1 MKEVRMSL
9 RFALLGL
16 LSDQSMSGYDLT
28 KRFEDSLN
36 NVWPAR
42 HSQIYPELNRLND
55 EGLIEIVAEGPR
67 GRKEYRSTQAG
78 REAVREWLTT
88 SDPEWG
94 IRSEPMLRAFFLWL
108 LEPEKAR
115 AYLIDYRTWFEER
128 LKAYREIKTYWTP
141 QTEGEKAA
149 WVVLE
154 AGVVQAEAAIKWADW
169 AMEQYGGRNDESRE
183 SSTPAPS

>member
-1 MKEVRMSL
+1 MSL
-9 RFALLGL
+9 RIALLGL
-16 LSDQSMSGYDLT
+16 LSDQPMSGYDLT

-55 EGLIEIVAEGPR
+55 EGLIEIVDHGPR
-67 GRKEYRSTQAG
+67 GRKVYEATPEG
-78 REAVREWLTT
+78 RETVRNWLMEADTDW
-88 SDPEWG
+88 S

-108 LEPEKAR
+108 LKPEEAR
-115 AYLIDYRTWFEER
+115 TYLLDYRTWFENR
-128 LKAYREIKTYWTP
+128 LRAYQEIKCFWKP

-154 AGVVQAEAAIKWADW
+154 AGVMQAEAAIKWADW
-169 AMEQYGGRNDESRE
+169 ALEQY
-183 SSTPAPS
+183 ST

>member
-1 MKEVRMSL
+1 MSL

-55 EGLIEIVAEGPR
+55 EGLIEIVSHGPR
-67 GRKEYRSTQAG
+67 GRKEYRATAEG
-78 REAVREWLTT
+78 RAAVEQWLTESET
-88 SDPEWG
+88 DWS
-94 IRSEPMLRAFFLWL
+94 IRSEPMLRAFFLWML
-108 LEPEKAR
+108 DPTQAR
-115 AYLIDYRTWFEER
+115 AYLLDYREWFQKR
-128 LKAYREIKTYWTP
+128 LANYEEIKSSWRP
-141 QTEGEKAA
+141 QTEGETAA

-154 AGVVQAEAAIKWADW
+154 AGVMQAEAAIKWADW
-169 AMEQYGGRNDESRE
+169 ALEQYGGDFNNG
-183 SSTPAPS
+183 